1 MSLIST
7 KGVYGVLAIYEIAK
21 GTSLEPVS
29 INAIS
34 SATGVSKNY
43 LEQLLNPLKSAG
55 VLDSI
60 KGKNGGYFLA
70 KSLSEITFYE
80 VFKVL
85 EKDFGFANIKAKAP
99 FDELFS
105 SFDEKL
111 KVLFST
117 PLSEFS
123 SNEADKYLNYA
134 I

>member
-1 MSLIST
+1 MSLVST
-7 KGVYGVLAIYEIAK
+7 KGTYGVMAIYEIAK

-34 SATGVSKNY
+34 NATGVSKSY

-55 VLDSI
+55 ILDSI

-80 VFKVL
+80 VFCVL
-85 EKDFGFANIKAKAP
+85 EKDFGFASIKVKAP

>member
-21 GTSLEPVS
+21 GTSKEPVS

-34 SATGVSKNY
+34 STISVSKNY

-55 VLDSI
+55 ILGSI

-70 KSLSEITFYE
+70 KSLSEISFYE
-80 VFKVL
+80 LFSVL
-85 EKDFGFANIKAKAP
+85 EKDFCFANTQVNPP
-99 FDELFS
+99 FDKLFKDFDNELKELF
-105 SFDEKL
+105 DK
-111 KVLFST
+111 
-117 PLSEFS
+117 PLSNFS
-123 SNEADKYLNYA
+123 QNSVNEYLNYS

>member
-21 GTSLEPVS
+21 GTSKEPVS

-80 VFKVL
+80 VFCVL